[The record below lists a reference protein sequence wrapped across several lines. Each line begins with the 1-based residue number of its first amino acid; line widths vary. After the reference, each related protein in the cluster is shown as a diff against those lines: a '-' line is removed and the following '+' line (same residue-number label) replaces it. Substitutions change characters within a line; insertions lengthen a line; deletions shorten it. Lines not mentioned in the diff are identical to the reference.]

1 MANFFESGF
10 TVLQELAKLK
20 QKEKKDKI
28 LAEAKKAKKKAT
40 KKQLPFQSTIHYSM
54 MVTLTA

>member
-20 QKEKKDKI
+20 EKEKKQK
-28 LAEAKKAKKKAT
+28 LTKQKRPEKNKEKK
-40 KKQLPFQSTIHYSM
+40 
-54 MVTLTA
+54 

>member
-20 QKEKKDKI
+20 EKEKEQKLSEQAKQEKNKDK
-28 LAEAKKAKKKAT
+28 K
-40 KKQLPFQSTIHYSM
+40 
-54 MVTLTA
+54 

>member
-20 QKEKKDKI
+20 EKEKKQKLTERKPQEKNKDK
-28 LAEAKKAKKKAT
+28 K
-40 KKQLPFQSTIHYSM
+40 
-54 MVTLTA
+54 

>member
-20 QKEKKDKI
+20 EKEQKLTEQKPQEKNKEKK
-28 LAEAKKAKKKAT
+28 
-40 KKQLPFQSTIHYSM
+40 
-54 MVTLTA
+54 

>member
-20 QKEKKDKI
+20 EKEKKQKLSEQAQHEKNKSRFLLRSKGLMKI
-28 LAEAKKAKKKAT
+28 LI
-40 KKQLPFQSTIHYSM
+40 QNLNYF
-54 MVTLTA
+54 

>member
-28 LAEAKKAKKKAT
+28 LAEAKKVKKKA
-40 KKQLPFQSTIHYSM
+40 ISM
-54 MVTLTA
+54 IAFISYGRYKI

>member
-20 QKEKKDKI
+20 EKEKKQK
-28 LAEAKKAKKKAT
+28 LTEQKSPEKNKEKK
-40 KKQLPFQSTIHYSM
+40 
-54 MVTLTA
+54 

>member
-20 QKEKKDKI
+20 EKEKKQK
-28 LAEAKKAKKKAT
+28 LTQQKTQEKNKEKK
-40 KKQLPFQSTIHYSM
+40 
-54 MVTLTA
+54 

>member
-20 QKEKKDKI
+20 EKEKKQKLSKQKLPKKNKDK
-28 LAEAKKAKKKAT
+28 K
-40 KKQLPFQSTIHYSM
+40 
-54 MVTLTA
+54 

>member
-20 QKEKKDKI
+20 EKEKKQKLIKQKPLVKNKDK
-28 LAEAKKAKKKAT
+28 K
-40 KKQLPFQSTIHYSM
+40 
-54 MVTLTA
+54 

>member
-20 QKEKKDKI
+20 EKEKKQQLSEQSQHEKNKDK
-28 LAEAKKAKKKAT
+28 K
-40 KKQLPFQSTIHYSM
+40 
-54 MVTLTA
+54 

>member
-28 LAEAKKAKKKAT
+28 LAEAKKAKKR
-40 KKQLPFQSTIHYSM
+40 QLRNSC
-54 MVTLTA
+54 LLNK

>member
-20 QKEKKDKI
+20 EKEKKQK
-28 LAEAKKAKKKAT
+28 LTKEKPPEKNKKK
-40 KKQLPFQSTIHYSM
+40 K
-54 MVTLTA
+54 

>member
-20 QKEKKDKI
+20 QQEKKNEEKKKDENK
-28 LAEAKKAKKKAT
+28 AAKK
-40 KKQLPFQSTIHYSM
+40 
-54 MVTLTA
+54 

>member
-20 QKEKKDKI
+20 EKEKKQNLSEQAKQEKNKDK
-28 LAEAKKAKKKAT
+28 K
-40 KKQLPFQSTIHYSM
+40 
-54 MVTLTA
+54 

>member
-20 QKEKKDKI
+20 DKEKKQK
-28 LAEAKKAKKKAT
+28 LTEQKLKEKNKEKK
-40 KKQLPFQSTIHYSM
+40 
-54 MVTLTA
+54 

>member
-20 QKEKKDKI
+20 EKEKKQK
-28 LAEAKKAKKKAT
+28 LTQQKLQEKNKEKK
-40 KKQLPFQSTIHYSM
+40 
-54 MVTLTA
+54 

>member
-20 QKEKKDKI
+20 EKEKKQKLIDQKPS
-28 LAEAKKAKKKAT
+28 EKKKE
-40 KKQLPFQSTIHYSM
+40 KK
-54 MVTLTA
+54 

>member
-20 QKEKKDKI
+20 EKEKKQKLTEQKTEEKI
-28 LAEAKKAKKKAT
+28 KKKN
-40 KKQLPFQSTIHYSM
+40 KCNFSLNLLS
-54 MVTLTA
+54 

>member
-20 QKEKKDKI
+20 EKEKDKALIDKI
-28 LAEAKKAKKKAT
+28 LSDGRT
-40 KKQLPFQSTIHYSM
+40 DN
-54 MVTLTA
+54 

>member
-20 QKEKKDKI
+20 EKENQKKQSEKLKVSKN
-28 LAEAKKAKKKAT
+28 KAT
-40 KKQLPFQSTIHYSM
+40 KK
-54 MVTLTA
+54 

>member
-20 QKEKKDKI
+20 EKEKKQKLTKQKLPKKNKDK
-28 LAEAKKAKKKAT
+28 K
-40 KKQLPFQSTIHYSM
+40 
-54 MVTLTA
+54 

>member
-10 TVLQELAKLK
+10 TVMQELAKLK

-28 LAEAKKAKKKAT
+28 LAEAKKT
-40 KKQLPFQSTIHYSM
+40 KKRQLKNSCPS
-54 MVTLTA
+54 

>member
-20 QKEKKDKI
+20 EKEKKQKLTDQKPP
-28 LAEAKKAKKKAT
+28 EKKKE
-40 KKQLPFQSTIHYSM
+40 KK
-54 MVTLTA
+54 

>member
-1 MANFFESGF
+1 MDNFFESGF

-40 KKQLPFQSTIHYSM
+40 KK
-54 MVTLTA
+54 

>member
-20 QKEKKDKI
+20 EKEKKQKLSEQVQHEKNKDK
-28 LAEAKKAKKKAT
+28 K
-40 KKQLPFQSTIHYSM
+40 
-54 MVTLTA
+54 

>member
-20 QKEKKDKI
+20 EKEKKQK
-28 LAEAKKAKKKAT
+28 LAEQKPQEKNKEKK
-40 KKQLPFQSTIHYSM
+40 
-54 MVTLTA
+54 

>member
-20 QKEKKDKI
+20 EKEKKQTLTEQKPQKKI
-28 LAEAKKAKKKAT
+28 KKKN
-40 KKQLPFQSTIHYSM
+40 KCNFSLDFLS
-54 MVTLTA
+54 